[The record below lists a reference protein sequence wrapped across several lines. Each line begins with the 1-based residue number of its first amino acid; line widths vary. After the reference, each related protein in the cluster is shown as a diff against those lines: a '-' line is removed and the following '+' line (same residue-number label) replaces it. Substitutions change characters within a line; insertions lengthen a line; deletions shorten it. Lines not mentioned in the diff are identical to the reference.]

1 MLENFAL
8 HATSPYC
15 IHPSKRRAWLE
26 KELVLLEIGGGNP
39 LFGNNKPFATNTPVV
54 DAMWRKYE

>member
-26 KELVLLEIGGGNP
+26 RGAASPSIKLGVATPCLEITSLLP
-39 LFGNNKPFATNTPVV
+39 PTSQE
-54 DAMWRKYE
+54 DM